1 MNFFINKKLLYTLA
15 MTASTYQENIYDWV
29 SNATGNAI
37 VNAKAGSGKTTTA
50 VNAVDRMRGDV
61 IMLAFNKKI
70 ANELQSRLIN
80 MGLPNASAATF
91 HSESLKSLTKAKGKI
106 VVNNSKVYNFVEY
119 FTQEGE
125 LMKCRKAIMDMVR
138 FAKEY
143 GFGVA
148 GCPSINDDA
157 AWVNIIQHND
167 IDIDADVSLETIISL
182 CKKVL
187 ELNNLDVKSIDFTD
201 MLYFP
206 LLFDIDM
213 IQYDWIIVDEAQDT
227 NVCRKLLLKKML
239 KTTGR
244 LMAIGDPNQA
254 IYGFTGAENN
264 SMDLIRDMFNA
275 VELPLSV
282 CYRCGKNIIV
292 AAKEYVAD
300 IEAFDG
306 NADGEISSI
315 VYDEF
320 VKTANSLNLNKKDGI
335 ICRNNSPLVS
345 LAFALIR
352 EGIGCRIEGKDIG
365 QNLITLTR
373 KWKVKDLATFTLRI
387 GKHFERE
394 SEKAGRAKLAMLE
407 DKMDTM
413 LILIERC
420 QSLGKH
426 DVASLQKLIS
436 DMFSDNDDFKTPNV
450 VTLSSIHKSKGLEFD
465 NCYILGMSQ
474 FQPSKYAVLD
484 WMKEQEKNLSYVAI
498 TRAKHK
504 LIHITDCPTRKS
516 TETTEE

>member
-1 MNFFINKKLLYTLA
+1 MF
-15 MTASTYQENIYDWV
+15 ASTYQENIYKWV
-29 SNATGNAI
+29 SEGSGNAV

-50 VNAVDRMRGDV
+50 VNAVDRMSGDV
-61 IMLAFNKKI
+61 LMLAFNKKI
-70 ANELQSRLIN
+70 ATELQNRLVT
-80 MGLPNASAATF
+80 MGYPNASAATF
-91 HSESLKSLTKAKGKI
+91 HSESLKSLAKAKGKMS
-106 VVNNSKVYNFVEY
+106 VNNSKVYNFVEY

-143 GFGVA
+143 GFGVS
-148 GCPSINDDA
+148 GCNTVDDIN

-167 IDIDADVSLETIISL
+167 IDIDADVSLETIIDV
-182 CKKVL
+182 CQKVL
-187 ELNNLDVKSIDFTD
+187 DLNNRDVKSIDFSD

-206 LLFDIDM
+206 LLFDVDM

-239 KTTGR
+239 KPGGR
-244 LMAIGDPNQA
+244 LIAIGDPNQA

-264 SMDLIRDMFNA
+264 SMELIKTMFDA

-282 CYRCGKNIIV
+282 CYRCGKKIIES
-292 AAKEYVAD
+292 AKEYVAD
-300 IEAFDG
+300 IEAFE
-306 NADGEISSI
+306 NNNDGEISSI
-315 VYDEF
+315 KYDEF
-320 VKTANSLNLNKKDGI
+320 VKSTPSLNLNKNDGI
-335 ICRNNSPLVS
+335 ICRNNSPLVA

-373 KWKVKDLATFTLRI
+373 KWKVKDLATFTLRLQ
-387 GKHFERE
+387 KHFERE
-394 SEKAGRAKLAMLE
+394 SEKASKAKLALLE
-407 DKMDTM
+407 DKFDTM
-413 LILIERC
+413 MILIERC
-420 QSLGKH
+420 QTLGKH

-436 DMFSDNDDFKTPNV
+436 DMFSDNDDYKKPNV

-498 TRAKHK
+498 TRAKNK
-504 LIHITDCPTRKS
+504 LVHITDCPTRGNR
-516 TETTEE
+516 EAE

>member
-1 MNFFINKKLLYTLA
+1 MF
-15 MTASTYQENIYDWV
+15 ASTYQENIYKWV
-29 SNATGNAI
+29 SEGSGNAV

-50 VNAVDRMRGDV
+50 INAVDRMSGDV
-61 IMLAFNKKI
+61 LMLAFNKKI
-70 ANELQSRLIN
+70 ATELQNRLVT
-80 MGLPNASAATF
+80 MGYPNASAATF
-91 HSESLKSLTKAKGKI
+91 HSESLKSLAKAKGKMS
-106 VVNNSKVYNFVEY
+106 VNNSKVYNFVEY

-143 GFGVA
+143 GFGVS
-148 GCPSINDDA
+148 GCNTVDDIN

-167 IDIDADVSLETIISL
+167 IDIDADVSLETIIDV
-182 CKKVL
+182 CQKVL
-187 ELNNLDVKSIDFTD
+187 DLNNRDVKSIDFSD

-206 LLFDIDM
+206 LLFDVDM

-239 KTTGR
+239 KPGGR
-244 LMAIGDPNQA
+244 LIAIGDPNQA

-264 SMDLIRDMFNA
+264 SMELIKTMFDA

-282 CYRCGKNIIV
+282 CYRCGKNIIT

-300 IEAFDG
+300 IEAFE
-306 NADGEISSI
+306 NNNDGEISSI
-315 VYDEF
+315 KYDEF
-320 VKTANSLNLNKKDGI
+320 VKSTPSLNLNKKDGI
-335 ICRNNSPLVS
+335 ICRNNSPLVA

-373 KWKVKDLATFTLRI
+373 KWKVKDLATFTLRLQ
-387 GKHFERE
+387 KHFDRE
-394 SEKAGRAKLAMLE
+394 SEKASKAKLALLE
-407 DKMDTM
+407 DKFDTM
-413 LILIERC
+413 MILIERC
-420 QSLGKH
+420 QTLGKH

-436 DMFSDNDDFKTPNV
+436 DMFSDNDDYKKPNV

-498 TRAKHK
+498 TRAKNK
-504 LIHITDCPTRKS
+504 LVHITDCPTRGNK
-516 TETTEE
+516 EAE

>member
-1 MNFFINKKLLYTLA
+1 MF
-15 MTASTYQENIYDWV
+15 ASTYQENIYKWV
-29 SNATGNAI
+29 SEGTGNAI

-50 VNAVDRMRGDV
+50 INAVDRMSGDV
-61 IMLAFNKKI
+61 LMLAFNKKI
-70 ANELQSRLIN
+70 ATELQNRLVT
-80 MGLPNASAATF
+80 MGYPNASAATF
-91 HSESLKSLTKAKGKI
+91 HSESLKSLAKAKGKMS
-106 VVNNSKVYNFVEY
+106 VNNSKVYNFVEY

-143 GFGVA
+143 GFGV
-148 GCPSINDDA
+148 SVDDIN

-167 IDIDADVSLETIISL
+167 IDIDADVSLETIIDV
-182 CKKVL
+182 CQKVL
-187 ELNNLDVKSIDFTD
+187 DLNNRDVKSIDFSD

-206 LLFDIDM
+206 LLFDVDM

-239 KTTGR
+239 KPGGR
-244 LMAIGDPNQA
+244 LIAIGDPNQA

-264 SMDLIRDMFNA
+264 SMELIKTMFDA

-282 CYRCGKNIIV
+282 CYRCGKNIIT

-300 IEAFDG
+300 IEAFE
-306 NADGEISSI
+306 NNNDGEISSI
-315 VYDEF
+315 KYDEF
-320 VKTANSLNLNKKDGI
+320 VKSTPSLNLNKNDGI
-335 ICRNNSPLVS
+335 ICRNNSPLVA

-373 KWKVKDLATFTLRI
+373 KWKVKDLATFTLRLQ
-387 GKHFERE
+387 KHFDRE
-394 SEKAGRAKLAMLE
+394 SEKASKAKLALLE
-407 DKMDTM
+407 DKFDTM
-413 LILIERC
+413 MILIERC
-420 QSLGKH
+420 QTLGKH

-436 DMFSDNDDFKTPNV
+436 DMFSDNDDYKKPNV

-498 TRAKHK
+498 TRAKNK
-504 LIHITDCPTRKS
+504 LVHITDCPTRGNK
-516 TETTEE
+516 EAE

>member
-1 MNFFINKKLLYTLA
+1 MF
-15 MTASTYQENIYDWV
+15 ASTYQENIYKWV
-29 SNATGNAI
+29 SEGSGNAI

-50 VNAVDRMRGDV
+50 VNAVDRMSGDV
-61 IMLAFNKKI
+61 LMLAFNKKI
-70 ANELQSRLIN
+70 ATELQNRLVT
-80 MGLPNASAATF
+80 MGYPNASAATF
-91 HSESLKSLTKAKGKI
+91 HSESLKSLAKAKGKMS
-106 VVNNSKVYNFVEY
+106 VNNSKVYNFVEY

-143 GFGVA
+143 GFGVS
-148 GCPSINDDA
+148 GCNTVDDIN

-167 IDIDADVSLETIISL
+167 IDIDADVSLETIIDV
-182 CKKVL
+182 CQKVL
-187 ELNNLDVKSIDFTD
+187 DLNNRDVKSIDFSD

-239 KTTGR
+239 KPGGR
-244 LMAIGDPNQA
+244 LIAIGDPNQA

-264 SMDLIRDMFNA
+264 SMELIKTMFDA

-282 CYRCGKNIIV
+282 CYRCGKKIIES
-292 AAKEYVAD
+292 AKEYVAD
-300 IEAFDG
+300 IEAFE
-306 NADGEISSI
+306 NNSDGEISSI
-315 VYDEF
+315 KYDEF
-320 VKTANSLNLNKKDGI
+320 VKSTPSLNLNKKDGI
-335 ICRNNSPLVS
+335 ICRNNSPLVA

-373 KWKVKDLATFTLRI
+373 KWKVKDLATFTLRLQ
-387 GKHFERE
+387 KHFDRE
-394 SEKAGRAKLAMLE
+394 SEKASKAKLALLE
-407 DKMDTM
+407 DKFDTM
-413 LILIERC
+413 MILIERC
-420 QSLGKH
+420 QTLGKH

-498 TRAKHK
+498 TRAKQK
-504 LIHITDCPTRKS
+504 LIHITDCPTRGNR
-516 TETTEE
+516 EAE

>member
-1 MNFFINKKLLYTLA
+1 
-15 MTASTYQENIYDWV
+15 
-29 SNATGNAI
+29 
-37 VNAKAGSGKTTTA
+37 
-50 VNAVDRMRGDV
+50 
-61 IMLAFNKKI
+61 
-70 ANELQSRLIN
+70 
-80 MGLPNASAATF
+80 
-91 HSESLKSLTKAKGKI
+91 
-106 VVNNSKVYNFVEY
+106 
-119 FTQEGE
+119 
-125 LMKCRKAIMDMVR
+125 MDMVR

-143 GFGVA
+143 GFGVS
-148 GCPSINDDA
+148 GCKTVDDIN
-157 AWVNIIQHND
+157 AWVDIIQHND
-167 IDIDADVSLETIISL
+167 IDIDADVSLETIIDV
-182 CKKVL
+182 CQKVL
-187 ELNNLDVKSIDFTD
+187 DLNNRDVKSIDFSD

-206 LLFDIDM
+206 LLFDVDM

-239 KTTGR
+239 KPGGR
-244 LMAIGDPNQA
+244 LIAIGDPNQA

-264 SMDLIRDMFNA
+264 SMELIKTMFDA

-282 CYRCGKNIIV
+282 CYRCGKNIIT

-300 IEAFDG
+300 IEAFE
-306 NADGEISSI
+306 NNNDGEISSI
-315 VYDEF
+315 KYDEF
-320 VKTANSLNLNKKDGI
+320 VKSTPSLNLNKNDGI
-335 ICRNNSPLVS
+335 ICRNNSPLVA

-373 KWKVKDLATFTLRI
+373 KWKVKDLATFTLRLQ
-387 GKHFERE
+387 KHFDRE
-394 SEKAGRAKLAMLE
+394 SEKASKAKLALLE
-407 DKMDTM
+407 DKFDTM
-413 LILIERC
+413 MILIERC
-420 QSLGKH
+420 QTLGKH

-498 TRAKHK
+498 TRAKQK
-504 LIHITDCPTRKS
+504 LIHITDCPTRGNR
-516 TETTEE
+516 EAE

>member
-1 MNFFINKKLLYTLA
+1 MF
-15 MTASTYQENIYDWV
+15 ASTYQENIYKWV
-29 SNATGNAI
+29 SEGTGNAI

-50 VNAVDRMRGDV
+50 INAVDRMSGDV
-61 IMLAFNKKI
+61 LMLAFNKKI
-70 ANELQSRLIN
+70 ATELQNRLVT
-80 MGLPNASAATF
+80 MGYPSASAATF
-91 HSESLKSLTKAKGKI
+91 HSESLKSLAKAKGKMS
-106 VVNNSKVYNFVEY
+106 VNNSKVYNFVEY

-143 GFGVA
+143 GFGVS
-148 GCPSINDDA
+148 GCNTVDDIN

-167 IDIDADVSLETIISL
+167 IDIDADVSLETIIDV
-182 CKKVL
+182 CQKVL
-187 ELNNLDVKSIDFTD
+187 DLNNRDVKSIDFSD

-206 LLFDIDM
+206 LLFDVDM

-239 KTTGR
+239 KPGGR
-244 LMAIGDPNQA
+244 LIAIGDPNQA

-264 SMDLIRDMFNA
+264 SMELIKTMFDA

-282 CYRCGKNIIV
+282 CYRCGKKIIES
-292 AAKEYVAD
+292 AKEYVAD
-300 IEAFDG
+300 IEAFE
-306 NADGEISSI
+306 NNNDGEISSI
-315 VYDEF
+315 KYDEF
-320 VKTANSLNLNKKDGI
+320 VKSTPSLNLNKNDGI
-335 ICRNNSPLVS
+335 ICRNNSPLVA

-373 KWKVKDLATFTLRI
+373 KWKVKDLATFTLRLQ
-387 GKHFERE
+387 KHFERE
-394 SEKAGRAKLAMLE
+394 SEKASKAKLALLE
-407 DKMDTM
+407 DKFDTM
-413 LILIERC
+413 MILIERC
-420 QSLGKH
+420 QTLGKH

-436 DMFSDNDDFKTPNV
+436 DMFSDNDDYKKPNV

-498 TRAKHK
+498 TRAKQK
-504 LIHITDCPTRKS
+504 LIHITDCPTRGNR
-516 TETTEE
+516 EAE

>member
-1 MNFFINKKLLYTLA
+1 MF
-15 MTASTYQENIYDWV
+15 ASTYQENIYKWV
-29 SNATGNAI
+29 SEGSGNAV

-61 IMLAFNKKI
+61 LMLAFNKKI
-70 ANELQSRLIN
+70 ATELQNRLVT
-80 MGLPNASAATF
+80 MGYPNASAATF
-91 HSESLKSLTKAKGKI
+91 HSESLKSLAKAKGKMS
-106 VVNNSKVYNFVEY
+106 VNNSKVYNFVEY

-143 GFGVA
+143 GFGVS
-148 GCPSINDDA
+148 GCNTVDDIN

-167 IDIDADVSLETIISL
+167 IDIDADVSLETIIDV
-182 CKKVL
+182 CQKVL
-187 ELNNLDVKSIDFTD
+187 DLNNRDVKSIDFSD

-206 LLFDIDM
+206 LLFDVDM

-239 KTTGR
+239 KPGGR
-244 LMAIGDPNQA
+244 LIAIGDPNQA

-264 SMDLIRDMFNA
+264 SMELIKTMFDA

-282 CYRCGKNIIV
+282 CYRCGKKIIES
-292 AAKEYVAD
+292 AKEYVAD
-300 IEAFDG
+300 IEAFE
-306 NADGEISSI
+306 NNSDGEISSI
-315 VYDEF
+315 KYDEF
-320 VKTANSLNLNKKDGI
+320 VKSTPSLNLNKKDGI
-335 ICRNNSPLVS
+335 ICRNNSPLVA

-373 KWKVKDLATFTLRI
+373 KWKVKDLATFTLRLQ
-387 GKHFERE
+387 KHFDRE
-394 SEKAGRAKLAMLE
+394 SEKASKAKLALLE
-407 DKMDTM
+407 DKFDTM
-413 LILIERC
+413 MILIERC
-420 QSLGKH
+420 QTLGKH

-498 TRAKHK
+498 TRAKQK
-504 LIHITDCPTRKS
+504 LIHITDCPTRGNR
-516 TETTEE
+516 EAE

>member
-1 MNFFINKKLLYTLA
+1 MF
-15 MTASTYQENIYDWV
+15 ASTYQENIYKWV
-29 SNATGNAI
+29 SEGSGNAV

-50 VNAVDRMRGDV
+50 VNAVDRMSGDV
-61 IMLAFNKKI
+61 LMLAFNKKI
-70 ANELQSRLIN
+70 ATELQNRLVT
-80 MGLPNASAATF
+80 MGYPNASAATF
-91 HSESLKSLTKAKGKI
+91 HSESLKSLAKAKGKMS
-106 VVNNSKVYNFVEY
+106 VNNSKVYNFVEY

-143 GFGVA
+143 GFGVS
-148 GCPSINDDA
+148 GCNTVDDIN

-167 IDIDADVSLETIISL
+167 IDVDADVSLETIIDV
-182 CKKVL
+182 CQKVL
-187 ELNNLDVKSIDFTD
+187 DLNNRDVKSIDFSD

-206 LLFDIDM
+206 LLFDVDM

-239 KTTGR
+239 KPGGR
-244 LMAIGDPNQA
+244 LIAIGDPNQA

-264 SMDLIRDMFNA
+264 SMELIKTMFDA

-282 CYRCGKNIIV
+282 CYRCGKKIIES
-292 AAKEYVAD
+292 AKEYVAD
-300 IEAFDG
+300 IEAFE
-306 NADGEISSI
+306 NNSDGEISSI
-315 VYDEF
+315 KYDEF
-320 VKTANSLNLNKKDGI
+320 VKSTPSLNLNKNDGI
-335 ICRNNSPLVS
+335 ICRNNSPLVA

-373 KWKVKDLATFTLRI
+373 KWKVKDLATFTLRLQ
-387 GKHFERE
+387 KHFDRE
-394 SEKAGRAKLAMLE
+394 SEKASKAKLALLE
-407 DKMDTM
+407 DKFDTM
-413 LILIERC
+413 MILIERC
-420 QSLGKH
+420 QTLGKH

-436 DMFSDNDDFKTPNV
+436 DMFSDNDDYKKPNV

-498 TRAKHK
+498 TRAKNK
-504 LIHITDCPTRKS
+504 LVHITDCPTRGNK
-516 TETTEE
+516 EAE

>member
-1 MNFFINKKLLYTLA
+1 MF
-15 MTASTYQENIYDWV
+15 ASTYQENIYKWV
-29 SNATGNAI
+29 SEGTGNAI

-50 VNAVDRMRGDV
+50 INAVDRMSGDV
-61 IMLAFNKKI
+61 LMLAFNKKI
-70 ANELQSRLIN
+70 ATELQNRLVT
-80 MGLPNASAATF
+80 MGYPNASAATF
-91 HSESLKSLTKAKGKI
+91 HSESLKSLAKAKGKMS
-106 VVNNSKVYNFVEY
+106 VNNSKVYNFVEY

-143 GFGVA
+143 GFGVS
-148 GCPSINDDA
+148 GCNTVDDIN

-167 IDIDADVSLETIISL
+167 IDIDADVSLETIIDV
-182 CKKVL
+182 CQKVL
-187 ELNNLDVKSIDFTD
+187 DLNNRDVKSIDFSD

-206 LLFDIDM
+206 LLFDVDM

-239 KTTGR
+239 KPGGR
-244 LMAIGDPNQA
+244 LIAIGDPNQA

-264 SMDLIRDMFNA
+264 SMELIKTMFDA

-282 CYRCGKNIIV
+282 CYRCGKNIIT

-300 IEAFDG
+300 IEAFE
-306 NADGEISSI
+306 NNNDGEISSI
-315 VYDEF
+315 KYDEF
-320 VKTANSLNLNKKDGI
+320 VKSTPSLNLNKNDGI
-335 ICRNNSPLVS
+335 ICRNNSPLVA

-373 KWKVKDLATFTLRI
+373 KWKVKDLATFTLRLQ
-387 GKHFERE
+387 KHFDRE
-394 SEKAGRAKLAMLE
+394 SEKASKAKLALLE
-407 DKMDTM
+407 DKFDTM
-413 LILIERC
+413 MILIERC
-420 QSLGKH
+420 QTLGKH

-436 DMFSDNDDFKTPNV
+436 DMFSDNDDYKKPNV

-498 TRAKHK
+498 TRAKNK
-504 LIHITDCPTRKS
+504 LVHITDCPTRGNK
-516 TETTEE
+516 EAE

>member
-1 MNFFINKKLLYTLA
+1 MF
-15 MTASTYQENIYDWV
+15 ASTYQENIYKWV
-29 SNATGNAI
+29 SEGSGNAV

-50 VNAVDRMRGDV
+50 VNAVDRMCGDV
-61 IMLAFNKKI
+61 LMLAFNKKI
-70 ANELQSRLIN
+70 ATELQNRLVT
-80 MGLPNASAATF
+80 MGYPNASAATF
-91 HSESLKSLTKAKGKI
+91 HSESLKSLAKAKGKMS
-106 VVNNSKVYNFVEY
+106 VNNSKVYNFVEY

-143 GFGVA
+143 GFGVS
-148 GCPSINDDA
+148 GCNTVDDIN

-167 IDIDADVSLETIISL
+167 IDIDADVSLETIIDV
-182 CKKVL
+182 CQKVL
-187 ELNNLDVKSIDFTD
+187 DLNNRDVKSIDFSD

-206 LLFDIDM
+206 LLFDVDM

-239 KTTGR
+239 KPGGR
-244 LMAIGDPNQA
+244 LIAIGDPNQA

-264 SMDLIRDMFNA
+264 SMELIKTMFDA

-282 CYRCGKNIIV
+282 CYRCGKNIIT

-300 IEAFDG
+300 IEAFE
-306 NADGEISSI
+306 NNSDGEISSI
-315 VYDEF
+315 KYDEF
-320 VKTANSLNLNKKDGI
+320 VKSTPSLNLNKKDGI
-335 ICRNNSPLVS
+335 ICRNNSPLVA

-373 KWKVKDLATFTLRI
+373 KWKVKDLATFTLRLQ
-387 GKHFERE
+387 KHFDRE
-394 SEKAGRAKLAMLE
+394 SEKASKAKLALLE
-407 DKMDTM
+407 DKFDTM
-413 LILIERC
+413 MILIERC
-420 QSLGKH
+420 QTLGKH

-436 DMFSDNDDFKTPNV
+436 DMFSDNDDYKKPNV

-498 TRAKHK
+498 TRAKNK
-504 LIHITDCPTRKS
+504 LVHITDCPTRGNR
-516 TETTEE
+516 EAE

>member
-1 MNFFINKKLLYTLA
+1 MF
-15 MTASTYQENIYDWV
+15 ASSYQENIYKWV
-29 SNATGNAI
+29 SEGTGNAV

-50 VNAVDRMRGDV
+50 INAVDRMRGDV
-61 IMLAFNKKI
+61 LMLAFNKKI
-70 ANELQSRLIN
+70 AVELQNRLVT
-80 MGLPNASAATF
+80 MGYPNASAATF
-91 HSESLKSLTKAKGKI
+91 HSESLKSLTRAKGK
-106 VVNNSKVYNFVEY
+106 VTVNNSKVYTFVEY

-143 GFGVA
+143 GFGVP
-148 GCPSINDDA
+148 GCNTVDDVD
-157 AWVNIIQHND
+157 AWVNIIMHND
-167 IDIDADVSLETIISL
+167 VDIDADVGLETIINI
-182 CKKVL
+182 CQKVL
-187 ELNNLDVKSIDFTD
+187 ELNNRDVKNIDFSD

-206 LLFDIDM
+206 LLFDVDM

-239 KTTGR
+239 KPDGR
-244 LMAIGDPNQA
+244 LIAIGDPNQA

-264 SMDLIRDMFNA
+264 SMELIKEMFSA

-282 CYRCGKNIIV
+282 CYRCGKNIIT

-300 IEAFDG
+300 IEAFE
-306 NADGEISSI
+306 NNVDGEISSI
-315 VYDEF
+315 KYDEF
-320 VKTANSLNLNKKDGI
+320 VKSTPLLNLNKKDGI
-335 ICRNNSPLVS
+335 ICRNNSPLVA

-387 GKHFERE
+387 QKHYERE
-394 SEKAGRAKLAMLE
+394 SEKASKAKLALLE
-407 DKMDTM
+407 DKFDTM
-413 LILIERC
+413 MILIERC

-484 WMKEQEKNLSYVAI
+484 WMKEQERNLSYVAI
-498 TRAKHK
+498 TRAKNK
-504 LIHITDCPTRKS
+504 LVHITDCPTRNS
-516 TETTEE
+516 RDAE

>member
-1 MNFFINKKLLYTLA
+1 MF
-15 MTASTYQENIYDWV
+15 ASTYQENIYKWV
-29 SNATGNAI
+29 SEGTGNAV

-50 VNAVDRMRGDV
+50 VNAVDRMSGDV
-61 IMLAFNKKI
+61 LMLAFNKKI
-70 ANELQSRLIN
+70 ATELQNRLVT
-80 MGLPNASAATF
+80 MGYPNASAATF
-91 HSESLKSLTKAKGKI
+91 HSESLKSLAKAKGKMS
-106 VVNNSKVYNFVEY
+106 VNNSKVYNFVEY

-143 GFGVA
+143 GFGVS
-148 GCPSINDDA
+148 GCNTVDDIN

-167 IDIDADVSLETIISL
+167 IDIDADVSLETIIDV
-182 CKKVL
+182 CQKVL
-187 ELNNLDVKSIDFTD
+187 DLNNRDVKSIDFSD

-206 LLFDIDM
+206 LLFDVDM

-239 KTTGR
+239 KPGGR
-244 LMAIGDPNQA
+244 LIAIGDPNQA

-264 SMDLIRDMFNA
+264 SMELIKTMFDA

-282 CYRCGKNIIV
+282 CYRCGKKIIES
-292 AAKEYVAD
+292 AKEYVAD
-300 IEAFDG
+300 IEAFE
-306 NADGEISSI
+306 NNNDGEISSI
-315 VYDEF
+315 KYDEF
-320 VKTANSLNLNKKDGI
+320 VKSTPSLNLNKKDGI
-335 ICRNNSPLVS
+335 ICRNNSPLVA

-373 KWKVKDLATFTLRI
+373 KWKVKDLATFTLRLQ
-387 GKHFERE
+387 KHFDRE
-394 SEKAGRAKLAMLE
+394 SEKASKAKLALLE
-407 DKMDTM
+407 DKFDTM
-413 LILIERC
+413 MILIERC
-420 QSLGKH
+420 QTLGKH

-498 TRAKHK
+498 TRAKQK
-504 LIHITDCPTRKS
+504 LIHITDCPTRGNR
-516 TETTEE
+516 EAE